1 MKLDGLTKSVDCLLS
16 SHMVAIPWT
25 VALTSGRVFSIV
37 ASLVVPFVVGGGS
50 CRVMGLLG
58 IQPP

>member
-1 MKLDGLTKSVDCLLS
+1 MELDALTKSEDCLLS

-25 VALTSGRVFSIV
+25 VTLMSGKVFSIV

-50 CRVMGLLG
+50 CRETGVLG